1 MWDKWRPDLVVGL
14 FLLAHL
20 ALSWQSFPALWGLDL
35 LSYAPWGYAL
45 VFALGAVALWLPW
58 PAALTAA
65 DPWRRDGWGRL
76 ARLALA
82 TAGLAFFV
90 LWHTRTH
97 LLGDGYLMLRELGM
111 LVDRT
116 GNEPLALWVLAK
128 LYRAELG
135 LGAEAVYRTASYAA
149 GVCYIGLSFAVAA
162 ALSAE
167 RKGRW
172 IALGI
177 LLSAGYLQL
186 FCGYVENYPPLFAGT
201 LLYLWGGVLLMR
213 GQLPLWVL
221 SGGLALLMTYHFI
234 AAMLGPSLLVAT
246 RLGWRRGHGV
256 GWGRLVGGLA
266 LGPVVVLA
274 ILYGIGLDLFAYATG
289 LRGGHLL
296 PVWAVPD
303 TTQAYGLL
311 DLRHGLDLLSVQ
323 LLVGA
328 APVLVVLACKGAWR
342 RGWSD
347 ERLFFAAAGGC
358 ALLFTAL
365 ANPEI
370 GAFRDW
376 DILAFP
382 ALPLGL
388 WAACV
393 LVERQAW
400 RAGRLICGACAL
412 HALVWVGI
420 NADAEAGTAR
430 FARLLDEGYL
440 SRHARAHGLETL
452 GVYYRETGQR
462 EQALASFARAAE
474 VDPHNRRY
482 GLLAAREA
490 LALQRPETAV
500 RILTAAVA
508 VAEEDPQLWDLL
520 GTAYAAAGRYG
531 DSVAAHRRAVARQGR
546 DAVQWYNLG
555 NALLLSGQ
563 PAEALSAYG
572 EAATWGGSFA
582 ELSYNT
588 GLAHEALGA
597 WAAAIKSYGD
607 ALRTDAAYAPAQS
620 RLAQLQSRIKAG
632 P

>member
-20 ALSWQSFPALWGLDL
+20 ALSWQFFPALWGLDL
-35 LSYAPWGYAL
+35 LYYAPWGYAL
-45 VFALGAVALWLPW
+45 VLALGAVALWLPW

-82 TAGLAFFV
+82 TGGLAFFV

-246 RLGWRRGHGV
+246 WLGWRRGHGV

-296 PVWAVPD
+296 PVWTVPD

-323 LLVGA
+323 LLAGAGAGAGGAGLQGRMAAWVERRAAFLRRGRWLRAALYRAGQSRNRRFPRLGYPGLSGA
-328 APVLVVLACKGAWR
+328 AFGLV
-342 RGWSD
+342 
-347 ERLFFAAAGGC
+347 GGM
-358 ALLFTAL
+358 
-365 ANPEI
+365 
-370 GAFRDW
+370 
-376 DILAFP
+376 
-382 ALPLGL
+382 
-388 WAACV
+388 
-393 LVERQAW
+393 
-400 RAGRLICGACAL
+400 RAGRAPSL
-412 HALVWVGI
+412 
-420 NADAEAGTAR
+420 AGGPVDLRRLRVARPGLGRGQCRRGSWNRAFCPTAR
-430 FARLLDEGYL
+430 R
-440 SRHARAHGLETL
+440 GLF
-452 GVYYRETGQR
+452 V
-462 EQALASFARAAE
+462 A
-474 VDPHNRRY
+474 PCP
-482 GLLAAREA
+482 
-490 LALQRPETAV
+490 RPW
-500 RILTAAVA
+500 L
-508 VAEEDPQLWDLL
+508 
-520 GTAYAAAGRYG
+520 
-531 DSVAAHRRAVARQGR
+531 
-546 DAVQWYNLG
+546 
-555 NALLLSGQ
+555 
-563 PAEALSAYG
+563 
-572 EAATWGGSFA
+572 
-582 ELSYNT
+582 
-588 GLAHEALGA
+588 
-597 WAAAIKSYGD
+597 
-607 ALRTDAAYAPAQS
+607 
-620 RLAQLQSRIKAG
+620 
-632 P
+632 